1 MNAADR
7 APKNRRFTTAWTI
20 AEAKFRFLPNI
31 SNAGGRVMPEQCSER
46 PVLQLNDHIIHQV
59 FQGLVHELV

>member
-1 MNAADR
+1 
-7 APKNRRFTTAWTI
+7 
-20 AEAKFRFLPNI
+20 
-31 SNAGGRVMPEQCSER
+31 MPEQCSER

>member
-7 APKNRRFTTAWTI
+7 APKNRRFTTAWAI
-20 AEAKFRFLPNI
+20 AEAKFRFLPI
-31 SNAGGRVMPEQCSER
+31 YHTGGRVMPEQRSER
-46 PVLQLNDHIIHQV
+46 PVLQLIDHIIHQV